1 MPTGF
6 GLLLFGKEP
15 RSAMPQAGMLATIEY
30 PDNQKEVRD
39 FDGPLITI
47 PQDLENWLR
56 GKLPNVIDRGA
67 MRRTEVP
74 ALPFEMVREAVV
86 NALIHRDYGIR
97 QAKCQLVVTADAITI
112 TSPGGPVPPITLE
125 QLQSFD
131 APMLSRN
138 PELHYVF
145 ARMELAEE
153 RGLGLRSLKQ
163 RAEAQGLPLPT
174 YRFRDPYLEL
184 VIYRNPEAVVGTL
197 PKRVAA
203 KLNAAE
209 RKGWKWLATRETVTS
224 REYEEALEVPNRTA
238 LNHLKRFTELGLLEK
253 SGSGPSTRYRVRR

>member
-1 MPTGF
+1 
-6 GLLLFGKEP
+6 
-15 RSAMPQAGMLATIEY
+15 
-30 PDNQKEVRD
+30 
-39 FDGPLITI
+39 
-47 PQDLENWLR
+47 LENWLR

-67 MRRTEVP
+67 MRRTEIP

-86 NALIHRDYGIR
+86 NALIHRDYAIR
-97 QAKCQLVVTADAITI
+97 QAKCQLFVTADAITI
-112 TSPGGPVPPITLE
+112 KSPGGPVPPITLE

-209 RKGWKWLATRETVTS
+209 RKGWQWLATRETVTS

-238 LNHLKRFTELGLLEK
+238 LNHLKRFTELRLLEK